1 MPVSEPP
8 ARRRLGTH
16 VSTRETIVTGKPIA
30 DLRAALQQA
39 VAELSFEAGR
49 QAATDP
55 ERAAD
60 LMAAAA
66 TTEETLQRTATT
78 RP

>member
-1 MPVSEPP
+1 MTSQ
-8 ARRRLGTH
+8 
-16 VSTRETIVTGKPIA
+16 PIA

-39 VAELSFEAGR
+39 VAELAYEAGR

-55 ERAAD
+55 ERAHS
-60 LMAAAA
+60 LLTSAAAMDK
-66 TTEETLQRTATT
+66 TLQRTAAT